1 MAKTTFTEAMKLPF
15 PDPSSFFFMLCNARV
30 VLLCC
35 PRNERLLDLQRSAKK
50 IMNIMNA
57 VWGMNKISKE
67 NSLRLFFFVL
77 LLFLLEFRYSEKAT
91 KICPSSTKM

>member
-35 PRNERLLDLQRSAKK
+35 PRNKRLLDLQRSAKK
-50 IMNIMNA
+50 NHEYHEDRKRN
-57 VWGMNKISKE
+57 GMNEIKKE
-67 NSLRLFFFVL
+67 KSLRLSFFSG
-77 LLFLLEFRYSEKAT
+77 R
-91 KICPSSTKM
+91 I